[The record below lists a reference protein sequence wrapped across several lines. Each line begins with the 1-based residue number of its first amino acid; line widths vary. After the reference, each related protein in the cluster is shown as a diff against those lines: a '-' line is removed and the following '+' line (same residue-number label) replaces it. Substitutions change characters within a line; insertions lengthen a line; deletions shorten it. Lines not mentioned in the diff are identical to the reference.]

1 LGAARARFGVISI
14 IMARQIETD
23 PLPILEALI
32 RCPSVTP
39 DEAGALGYLEKLF
52 AERGF
57 DCERLAF
64 ASPGTPEVQNL
75 FVRIGRSKPH
85 LCFAGHIDVVPPGRS
100 EGWSH
105 PPFAAEQAGGYIYG
119 RGASD
124 MKGSVAAFAAAALD
138 VFGSEEEPAGT
149 LSLLL
154 TADEEGPAV
163 NGTVKV
169 LEWMSA
175 NGHVPDHCIVGEPTS
190 EQLLGDTIKNG
201 RRGSLSFTISID
213 GVQGHVAYP
222 HKADNPIPKLVRLLD
237 RLNSTRP
244 DGGNDTGGRLDNGN
258 EQFEPST
265 LAITSVDVGNPA
277 ANVIPA
283 RATAKLNIRFNTEHT
298 PESLIAFVVGQ
309 CEAVERELGG
319 NFTVVD
325 SLGAEAFVTEPGPF
339 LGVVLDSIAEETGV
353 SAKLS
358 TTGGT
363 SDARFVK
370 NYCPVLEFGPSN
382 ATIHQVDERIAVE
395 EIRQLARIYRS
406 IIEKY
411 FQDET
416 S

>member
-1 LGAARARFGVISI
+1 
-14 IMARQIETD
+14 MARPIETD

-32 RCPSVTP
+32 RCPSITP
-39 DEAGALGYLEKLF
+39 DEAGSFGYLERLLG
-52 AERGF
+52 ERGF
-57 DCERLAF
+57 ECTRLAF

-75 FVRIGRSKPH
+75 FVRIGKSKPH
-85 LCFAGHIDVVPPGRS
+85 LCFAGHVDVVPPGRS
-100 EGWSH
+100 DDWTH
-105 PPFAAEQAGGYIYG
+105 PPFAAEQAGGHIYG

-124 MKGSVAAFAAAALD
+124 MKGPVAAFLAAALD
-138 VFGSEEEPAGT
+138 VFGGADEPAGT

-154 TADEEGPAV
+154 TADEEGLAI

-175 NGHVPDHCIVGEPTS
+175 NGHIPDHCLVGEPTC
-190 EQLLGDTIKNG
+190 EHRLGDTIKNG
-201 RRGSLSFTISID
+201 RRGSLSFTISTA

-222 HKADNPIPKLVRLLD
+222 QKADNPIPRLVRLLD

-244 DGGNDTGGRLDNGN
+244 DGGNDVGGRLDNGN

-277 ANVIPA
+277 GNVIPA

-298 PESLIAFVVGQ
+298 PESLVAFVVGQ
-309 CEAVERELGG
+309 CEAVGRELGG
-319 NFTVVD
+319 DFTVVE

-339 LGVVLDSIAEETGV
+339 LGIVLDSIAEETGV

-358 TTGGT
+358 TSGGT

-370 NYCPVLEFGPSN
+370 AYCPVLEFGPTN
-382 ATIHQVDERIAVE
+382 ATIHQVDERIVIDE
-395 EIRQLARIYRS
+395 LRTLTRIYRS

-411 FQDET
+411 FEDDT
-416 S
+416 V